1 MFATYTLNCSYYKKS
16 FNSISAL
23 IEDVLSS
30 GMDPNY
36 EILRDGVPTGENLID
51 LIQI

>member
-1 MFATYTLNCSYYKKS
+1 MFATYTLDCSYYEKS
-16 FNSISAL
+16 FNSIPAL

-36 EILRDGVPTGENLID
+36 EILRNGKKTGENLID
-51 LIQI
+51 